1 MQVKFV
7 GEIIG
12 GLYHGGVRR
21 FVYARKSM
29 PNLDQ
34 IDVTAHAQNLLTTE
48 MIRLMADVQK
58 IVRTS
63 IATLGLKEA
72 QARLRVWLDSEEDEL
87 DEEDDDD
94 DDEED
99 DEEADG
105 EADEDDDD
113 EDDEEDA
120 PYGS

>member
-1 MQVKFV
+1 
-7 GEIIG
+7 
-12 GLYHGGVRR
+12 
-21 FVYARKSM
+21 M

-63 IATLGLKEA
+63 ITTLGLETA

-87 DEEDDDD
+87 DEEEDDDD
-94 DDEED
+94 DDDDDDGED